1 LFMKILALEFST
13 VRRTVAVGDSS
24 GACAR
29 ILEDGGQRRGAFAAI
44 DEVLREAGLELEQ
57 VGCVAVGLGPGSYNG
72 IRSAIAI
79 AQGWELA
86 RGTRLCGVSS
96 AEAIAHET
104 HVANCFGNVNVV
116 IDAQRGE
123 FYLGRYTIDARGFT
137 ERERL
142 RIATMDEVKA
152 LSQSREII
160 VGPEVDRWFP
170 TARPLWPHAAGLV
183 ALTARRSDSTPG
195 EKLEPI
201 YLREVNFVKA
211 PPPRV
216 IV

>member
-1 LFMKILALEFST
+1 MKILALEFST
-13 VRRTVAVGDSS
+13 ARRTVAVGDSDA
-24 GACAR
+24 ACAR
-29 ILEDGGQRRGAFAAI
+29 RLEDASPRRGAFAAI
-44 DEVLREAGLELEQ
+44 DEVLREAGLEREQ
-57 VGCVAVGLGPGSYNG
+57 VDCLTVGLGPGSYNG
-72 IRSAIAI
+72 VRSAIAI

-96 AEAIAHET
+96 AEAIARD
-104 HVANCFGNVNVV
+104 AQLARCFGDVSTV

-123 FYLGRYTIDARGFT
+123 FYLGRYRIDAGGFA
-137 ERERL
+137 EREPL

-152 LSQSREII
+152 LAQSNEIM
-160 VGPEVDRWFP
+160 VGPEADRWFP
-170 TARPLWPHAAGLV
+170 TARPMWPQAAGLV
-183 ALTARRSDSTPG
+183 SLAARCGKFTPG

-211 PPPRV
+211 PPPRA